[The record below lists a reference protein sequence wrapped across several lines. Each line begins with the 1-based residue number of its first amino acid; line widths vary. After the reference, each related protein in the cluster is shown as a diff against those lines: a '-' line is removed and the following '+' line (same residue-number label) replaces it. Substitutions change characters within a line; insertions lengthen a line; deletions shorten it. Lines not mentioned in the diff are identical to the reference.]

1 LSTALADCVPVARAS
16 DPESGADL
24 LVQQHLSLARRVA
37 TRYMGRGEPLDD
49 LVQVAMLGLVKAAQ
63 RYDPT
68 RGTEFAAYAVPTMLG
83 ELRRHFRDSCW
94 AVRVPRGL
102 QEMTLRVQTTV
113 DRLARS
119 LGRSPTTNEVA
130 VELDVTEDEVLEALE
145 ANWAYSTT
153 SLDAPSNAGGGDG
166 PTVGDRI
173 GEVESSLDDIEARES
188 VQRVLARLPERE
200 RRILV
205 LRFFGNRTQREI
217 ADELGISQMHVSR
230 LLARTLTRLRDHLV
244 DEVPLPQDWVE
255 RSRWSPHVAG
265 GGG

>member
-1 LSTALADCVPVARAS
+1 
-16 DPESGADL
+16 
-24 LVQQHLSLARRVA
+24 
-37 TRYMGRGEPLDD
+37 
-49 LVQVAMLGLVKAAQ
+49 
-63 RYDPT
+63 
-68 RGTEFAAYAVPTMLG
+68 
-83 ELRRHFRDSCW
+83 
-94 AVRVPRGL
+94 
-102 QEMTLRVQTTV
+102 MTLRVQTTV